1 MHLQHNEEAFFHCC
15 EMVLGELLGT
25 GAFCEVHEVY
35 DVRLLSRKEQ
45 DDYKCQTEENEQRKR
60 ENIYQTC
67 HDEMG
72 SSRYVVKR
80 LRPNLAMDRSYKI
93 FTHAADDCLKEFDIL
108 SRMSHPNVVRMWGSS
123 VSGRNSN
130 NDDKDY
136 RKMVEE
142 NNPENFFIV
151 LEKLE
156 ETLTQRILSWI
167 VTKKRITKERNG
179 SISDSSSTALPP
191 FYVEKLRY
199 ARDIASALAHIHDH
213 GMVFR

>member
-1 MHLQHNEEAFFHCC
+1 
-15 EMVLGELLGT
+15 
-25 GAFCEVHEVY
+25 
-35 DVRLLSRKEQ
+35 
-45 DDYKCQTEENEQRKR
+45 
-60 ENIYQTC
+60 
-67 HDEMG
+67 
-72 SSRYVVKR
+72 
-80 LRPNLAMDRSYKI
+80 
-93 FTHAADDCLKEFDIL
+93 
-108 SRMSHPNVVRMWGSS
+108 
-123 VSGRNSN
+123 
-130 NDDKDY
+130 
-136 RKMVEE
+136 MVEE